1 LKQLNVADNLLT
13 ALPVSLRAAESLQR
27 LFAYNNRLQGLESIA
42 CLTAGG
48 GGSESRRGASGCDS
62 SASPPSPEH
71 QESDWVS
78 LESVWLEGNPLCQEA
93 VSELLTKAP
102 AGMTGLKSL
111 GLDLQ
116 QVWRSIM
123 DILFISADAIAFGNT
138 GFISLP
144 LYCGMFVA
152 LHPLGGLKLPSLA
165 RPSAQRL
172 FRGSHRSSGATAEDR
187 GGPPSSR
194 KGGLAL

>member
-1 LKQLNVADNLLT
+1 MQALKQLNVADNLLT

-27 LFAYNNRLQGLESIA
+27 LFAYNNRLRGLESIA

-93 VSELLTKAP
+93 VSELLTKAQ

-123 DILFISADAIAFGNT
+123 DILFYICRCNGIWKHR
-138 GFISLP
+138 
-144 LYCGMFVA
+144 
-152 LHPLGGLKLPSLA
+152 LHKLATILWYVC
-165 RPSAQRL
+165 RPSPPW
-172 FRGSHRSSGATAEDR
+172 RS
-187 GGPPSSR
+187 
-194 KGGLAL
+194 